1 MNTLYHFMISDLC
14 TLSQIH
20 YQKLR
25 KRLWYWIKGSL
36 PCWISF
42 SLAQGTTMSS
52 SSLFPCWF
60 LLRWFILLTFAFSLI
75 VGQFP
80 RKCLED
86 LSISKRRCCPIG
98 ADGSP
103 CNAMSGRGK
112 CAKLKMTSRYKMNLI
127 DRFPDIL
134 YDDRFMWP
142 LKAFKKVR
150 WLFLMTFFCGYF
162 VGDDF
167 VSFVLGTSVSSD
179 SISSFVLQNSQA

>member
-1 MNTLYHFMISDLC
+1 MYPKSNPLPKIEKEVVVLDKRIITLF
-14 TLSQIH
+14 
-20 YQKLR
+20 
-25 KRLWYWIKGSL
+25 
-36 PCWISF
+36 F
-42 SLAQGTTMSS
+42 SLGQGTTMSS

-150 WLFLMTFFCGYF
+150 
-162 VGDDF
+162 
-167 VSFVLGTSVSSD
+167 
-179 SISSFVLQNSQA
+179 